1 MANSRKDHKGRK
13 LREGESWLRN
23 KGKIYDFAAVAR
35 QDAAGILITYAQ
47 KEEVNELNGD
57 LTMASLFS
65 DFPFEMNGSVVIC
78 DDDKVVSTNRQELT
92 ARSIEEAKSQYKN
105 KFEVD
110 ENGIVH
116 LRSETGNWFGRR
128 EKIKDYDAYIF
139 FPESQVYITRNIIC
153 VIYVLLALLLFL
165 LYRVNR
171 SRTEKRSILQDQKRL
186 RVINALGH
194 AYASISLVNLKTEEI
209 EILKSSG
216 NMKPDQKGDMLFKAH
231 QEELIRQVIAEPFQK
246 AYWEFVDISTVAK
259 RLEGQAAQR
268 NIVFHIETE
277 SAVLSGV
284 PHVLEE
290 MIYNLCDNAIRYNKD
305 NGSVTLKVEKHPDDI
320 TVTVADT
327 GIGIPYGEQERVFER
342 FYRVSRSRSKEID
355 GTGLGLSIVKH
366 GALLHQATVK
376 MESEVDKGTTIRLIF
391 PNK

>member
-1 MANSRKDHKGRK
+1 M
-13 LREGESWLRN
+13 
-23 KGKIYDFAAVAR
+23 AR

-171 SRTEKRSILQDQKRL
+171 SRTEKRL
-186 RVINALGH
+186 
-194 AYASISLVNLKTEEI
+194 SLI
-209 EILKSSG
+209 
-216 NMKPDQKGDMLFKAH
+216 
-231 QEELIRQVIAEPFQK
+231 
-246 AYWEFVDISTVAK
+246 
-259 RLEGQAAQR
+259 
-268 NIVFHIETE
+268 HI
-277 SAVLSGV
+277 
-284 PHVLEE
+284 
-290 MIYNLCDNAIRYNKD
+290 
-305 NGSVTLKVEKHPDDI
+305 
-320 TVTVADT
+320 
-327 GIGIPYGEQERVFER
+327 
-342 FYRVSRSRSKEID
+342 
-355 GTGLGLSIVKH
+355 
-366 GALLHQATVK
+366 
-376 MESEVDKGTTIRLIF
+376 
-391 PNK
+391 